1 LKGDVYTAKCEDLRK
16 TSRAEARDG
25 VESGLE
31 RDNKMELLNY
41 GDLSNSGS
49 HRDGVPGGQER
60 ELRDD
65 ALILIKEL
73 AVKALLSQPVVAT
86 AQVYFH
92 KVTMSS
98 VLISKF
104 ISKVQEPA
112 DGRSLSFPGKQGV

>member
-1 LKGDVYTAKCEDLRK
+1 
-16 TSRAEARDG
+16 
-25 VESGLE
+25 
-31 RDNKMELLNY
+31 MELLNY

-49 HRDGVPGGQER
+49 HRDGVPVAQER

-73 AVKALLSQPVVAT
+73 AIKALLSQPVVAT